1 MKMIVGLAMAA
12 ALSLP
17 TVVAAQQQTPMQIAV
32 ASGICGGAGGG
43 SAALVGG
50 RVEVICATRA
60 GARLGGGLGGAGAMA
75 LVGGLLVVAL
85 GAGGG
90 GSTPSTD

>member
-32 ASGICGGAGGG
+32 ASGICGGAGVG
-43 SAALVGG
+43 SAGLGG
-50 RVEVICATRA
+50 GPGGGVCAPPA
-60 GARLGGGLGGAGAMA
+60 GARPGGGPGGGGAMA